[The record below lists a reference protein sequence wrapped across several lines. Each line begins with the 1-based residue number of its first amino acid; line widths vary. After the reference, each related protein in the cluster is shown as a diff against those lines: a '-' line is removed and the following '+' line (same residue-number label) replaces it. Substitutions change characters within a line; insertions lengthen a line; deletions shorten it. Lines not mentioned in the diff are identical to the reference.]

1 MTPPAPLI
9 PARPSYVIDVS
20 RPTPP
25 RSWKAGILAPFELL
39 TVAWT
44 VPLLVLLLMLLFGLA
59 AAAAVWLVRLI
70 F

>member
-1 MTPPAPLI
+1 MIRPA
-9 PARPSYVIDVS
+9 ATQPSYVIDVS

-39 TVAWT
+39 SIAWM
-44 VPLLVLLLMLLFGLA
+44 VPFVVLLLMLPFGLA
-59 AAAAVWLVRLI
+59 LAAAVWLARLI